1 MMNNLK
7 KEAEQMY
14 KKARKLNDITFPV
27 VLERFLKDIIGLMSK
42 YKTEKYCNKILNEN
56 FENSEKIITDL
67 KIKNL
72 NKENL
77 KEINKFLVY
86 RKK

>member
-1 MMNNLK
+1 MI
-7 KEAEQMY
+7 
-14 KKARKLNDITFPV
+14 NDIFLNEEN
-27 VLERFLKDIIGLMSK
+27 LEGFLKDIIGLMRK

-77 KEINKFLVY
+77 KDINKFLVY

>member
-1 MMNNLK
+1 
-7 KEAEQMY
+7 
-14 KKARKLNDITFPV
+14 
-27 VLERFLKDIIGLMSK
+27 MSK

-56 FENSEKIITDL
+56 FKDSEKIITGL

-77 KEINKFLVY
+77 KEINQFLVY